1 VKVRCTILAILLT
14 LLPLMSCHVAQPVIK
29 VEPVVVEAPAEGMS
43 RSEALW
49 QAMELE
55 LQEGLG
61 RLLARK
67 ARLSEEEGLRI
78 IQVAYRAS
86 VDQEVDVFRILG
98 IIIAE
103 SYGNKKAISPV
114 GARGLM
120 QIMPLTGRFI
130 AAAHGEPWRG
140 RNSLYEIELNIR
152 YGVWYY
158 RDLLEAFDG
167 DEIAAL
173 AAYNWGPKHVAYR
186 IRHGQALPK
195 VYPGKVLAAE
205 AEVRKEFWN
214 ENYSL
219 IWRSYSRAER
229 IRSNRRG
236 ASQPE
241 DSSDASHLHGGLPPG
256 ALLRR
261 D

>member
-1 VKVRCTILAILLT
+1 MLLT
-14 LLPLMSCHVAQPVIK
+14 LLPLVSCHVTRPVTE
-29 VEPVVVEAPAEGMS
+29 VEPVIVEALDAGMS

-61 RLLARK
+61 RLLAHK
-67 ARLSEEEGLRI
+67 ATLSEEEGLLI
-78 IQVAYRAS
+78 AQIAYQSAL
-86 VDQEVDVFRILG
+86 DQEVDVFRVLG

-103 SYGNKKAISPV
+103 SHGNKKAISPV

-130 AAAHGEPWRG
+130 AVAHGEPWRG

-158 RDLLEAFDG
+158 RDLLETFDG

-186 IRHGQALPK
+186 IQHGQALPK
-195 VYPGKVLAAE
+195 VYPGKVLSAE
-205 AEVRKEFWN
+205 AKVRKEFWN
-214 ENYSL
+214 ENYNL
-219 IWRSYSRAER
+219 IWRSHSRAER
-229 IRSNRRG
+229 ILSDRRDT
-236 ASQPE
+236 SQPE
-241 DSSDASHLHGGLPPG
+241 DRADDERLHGSLPPS
-256 ALLRR
+256 A
-261 D
+261 